1 MSRWLTWLPLGVLA
15 ALGVLFVGYALRHD
29 PHVNPAALVG
39 RPVPRVAMRPLDGG
53 PPQEVL
59 AAAKGPMLV
68 NFYFSTCAPCLEEEP
83 ALMAL
88 KAEGTTIVGV
98 AYKDPADRTRAFLN
112 ANGNPFATVLMDPD
126 GRASVEW
133 GVTGAPETFAV
144 NASGMIVAKHS
155 GALTPEIAEAMVERL
170 AHAR

>member
-1 MSRWLTWLPLGVLA
+1 MARWLTWTPLLVLA
-15 ALGVLFVGYALRHD
+15 ALGALFLGYALRHD

-39 RPVPRVAMRPLDGG
+39 KPAPAVAMRPLDGG
-53 PPQEVL
+53 PVRTVM

-68 NFYFSTCAPCLEEEP
+68 NFYFSTCAPCLEEAP

-98 AYKDPADRTRAFLN
+98 AYKDPEARTRAFLE

-126 GRASVEW
+126 GRTAVEW

-144 NASGMIVAKHS
+144 TASGMIVGKHS
-155 GALTPEIAEAMVERL
+155 GVLTPEIANTMMERL
-170 AHAR
+170 RRGA

>member
-1 MSRWLTWLPLGVLA
+1 MSRWLTWLPLVVLA
-15 ALGVLFVGYALRHD
+15 ALGALFVGYALRHD
-29 PHVNPAALVG
+29 PHVNPHALVG
-39 RPVPRVAMRPLDGG
+39 KPVPRVAMRPLDGG
-53 PPQEVL
+53 PALDVR

-68 NFYFSTCAPCLEEEP
+68 NFYFSTCAPCLEEAP

-98 AYKDPADRTRAFLN
+98 AYKDPADRTRAFLA

-126 GRASVEW
+126 GRAAVEW

-144 NASGMIVAKHS
+144 TASGMIVGKHS
-155 GALTPEIAEAMVERL
+155 GALTPADAEALVESL
-170 AHAR
+170 ARAR